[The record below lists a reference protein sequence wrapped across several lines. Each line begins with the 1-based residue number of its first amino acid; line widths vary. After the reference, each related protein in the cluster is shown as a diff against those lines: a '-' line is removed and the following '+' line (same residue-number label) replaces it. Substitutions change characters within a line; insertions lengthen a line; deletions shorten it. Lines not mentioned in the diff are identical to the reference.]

1 MEDTVAAKFT
11 IVLGYQ
17 GGGPID
23 LAVEKG
29 EIRCRAMTIESFFAR
44 EPFHTW
50 RKNNFVK
57 SIAQSGRKRDAR
69 LPDTPTIYEL
79 MDQYKTPDQSRRVAT
94 AILAGGVFGRPM
106 GWTDGLAP
114 VICHHGGCRM
124 RSHRSMRLLLVGMIT
139 VFLQVCDPSMVAAQS
154 KPLIKVVVGYGST
167 DGGVAVLG
175 FAKETKLFEKHGLDV
190 VLVGMGTGSVSLRA
204 LIAKDLQISSLS
216 GSGLVQAALQGA
228 DTVLIAA
235 LINGFIFKIFSAPE
249 ITNPAQLKGKKL
261 GVSRY
266 GATSDFAVRLALK
279 KWGLNP
285 DRDVSILQIG
295 TSQDTV
301 RALQTKMLDAGVLS
315 GTSSLI
321 ARRAGFRELGDLAD
335 LGLNYPTS
343 AIGTT
348 KSYLQKNE
356 GVVKAFMLA
365 YIEAIHDFKRDKEA
379 ALAVLRKYTRND
391 DREVL
396 EDAYSNVASRYLPL
410 PIPTIEGIRTIL
422 TELSTTLPAAKSA
435 DPEKFVSYKIMREI
449 EASGFVKRLY
459 ENDGRERK

>member
-1 MEDTVAAKFT
+1 MTAIHFGLHLHPPPRQSLDAVVDTVK
-11 IVLGYQ
+11 
-17 GGGPID
+17 
-23 LAVEKG
+23 
-29 EIRCRAMTIESFFAR
+29 
-44 EPFHTW
+44 
-50 RKNNFVK
+50 
-57 SIAQSGRKRDAR
+57 
-69 LPDTPTIYEL
+69 
-79 MDQYKTPDQSRRVAT
+79 
-94 AILAGGVFGRPM
+94 
-106 GWTDGLAP
+106 
-114 VICHHGGCRM
+114 
-124 RSHRSMRLLLVGMIT
+124 RSHRYKFALT
-139 VFLQVCDPSMVAAQS
+139 VTLISLFLSANASELAAQS
-154 KPLIKVVVGYGST
+154 KPLTKVVIGYGST

-228 DTVLIAA
+228 DTVLIAN
-235 LINGFIFKIFSAPE
+235 LINGFIFKIFAAPD
-249 ITNPAQLKGKKL
+249 ITTPAQLKGKKL

-301 RALQTKMLDAGVLS
+301 RAMQTKMLDAGVMS
-315 GTSSLI
+315 GASSLI
-321 ARRAGFRELGDLAD
+321 ARKSGFRELGDLAE
-335 LGLNYPTS
+335 LGLDYPTS

-356 GVVKAFMLA
+356 AVVKAFMLA
-365 YIEAIHDFKRDKEA
+365 YIEAIHDFKRNKET
-379 ALAVLRKYTRND
+379 ALAVLKKYTRND

-396 EDAYSNVASRYLPL
+396 EDAYSIAASKYLPL

-422 TELSTTLPAAKSA
+422 TELSSTMPAAKNA
-435 DPEKFVSYKIMREI
+435 DPERFVDYKVAREI

-459 ENDGRERK
+459 ENDGREHR